1 MNRQLTG
8 ILIDPSTS
16 TVKDFELDYNSEYG
30 YKKVQEAIEC
40 STFSVTRLDKTEVMF
55 IDDEGRLKTHH
66 NGFYLHSLLDTFG
79 HFNRK
84 IAEAQLVF
92 NQLEDGHGDIVDHL
106 KSNARFFVGK
116 ALIMSD
122 GGTGETYDTQY
133 SYEKIKSSITL
144 YKLYT
149 TDNDIE
155 VGNQQYGVSF
165 IKTKRPEG
173 FSLYPETKHIDA
185 ALI

>member
-1 MNRQLTG
+1 MINKLTG
-8 ILIDPSTS
+8 ILIDPFTS

-55 IDDEGRLKTHH
+55 IDDEGRLKAHQKA
-66 NGFYLHSLLDTFG
+66 FYLHNLLDTFG

-84 IAEAQLVF
+84 IAEAQLIF
-92 NQLEDGHGDIVDHL
+92 DGKEH
-106 KSNARFFVGK
+106 SAARMFTGK

-133 SYEKIKSSITL
+133 SFEEIKSSISL
-144 YKLYT
+144 YKLFT

-165 IKTKRPEG
+165 IETKRPEG
-173 FSLYPETKHIDA
+173 FCLYPETEHIDA